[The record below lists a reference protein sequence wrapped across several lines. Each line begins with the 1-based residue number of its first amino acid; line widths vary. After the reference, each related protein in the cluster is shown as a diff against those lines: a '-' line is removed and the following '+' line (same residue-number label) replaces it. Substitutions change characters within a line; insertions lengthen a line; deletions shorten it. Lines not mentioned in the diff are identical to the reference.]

1 MSTGELESVEAF
13 GQRAAGWIEANLP
26 PREAPPVEAVELQ
39 RLLFDSGFA
48 GIAFPTE
55 YGGAGLTLD
64 HHKAFYDVASELG
77 RQIPF
82 DSNLMVSVGMLGP
95 TILEH
100 GSHEA
105 RLRFLPPLLRGDE
118 LWMQLLSEPQG
129 GSDMAGSI
137 ARLTCEGDS
146 FALSGEKVWSSGAHL
161 CDYGLCLCRSDWD
174 RPKHRGLSMIAV
186 PLEDTP
192 GVTIERIRAAD
203 GTLGEFCQE
212 YFDDV
217 KLPAENLIGEV
228 NDGWAV
234 AKALLFHE
242 RNAVANIGYGYFGPH
257 EAAADEHESASRVPG
272 MIRAVRGRAGV
283 GSEMRQLIAE
293 VHIEETVLPLTSDR
307 VMTGMRLG
315 THEGQWG
322 SLLKL
327 QGSVAGID
335 CARTELA
342 ATGAAGV
349 IWEGDEIR
357 LDNPGTRWLGARGN
371 TLAGGSSEMQ
381 RNIISERLLGLP
393 REPSSERGMPFNEV
407 VRQQRTFK

>member
-1 MSTGELESVEAF
+1 MSTGEMESVEAF
-13 GQRAAGWIEANLP
+13 RQRAAGWIEANLP
-26 PREAPPVEAVELQ
+26 PREAPAVDARELQ
-39 RLLFDSGFA
+39 RRLFDDGFA

-55 YGGAGLTLD
+55 YGGAGLTLE

-95 TILEH
+95 TLLDH

-105 RLRFLPPLLRGDE
+105 RLRFLPPLLRADE

-129 GSDMAGSI
+129 GSDMAGSVS
-137 ARLTCEGDS
+137 RLTRDGD
-146 FALSGEKVWSSGAHL
+146 FYVLSGEKVWSSNAHL

-186 PLEDTP
+186 PLKDTS
-192 GVTIERIRAAD
+192 GVTIERIRAAN
-203 GTLGEFCQE
+203 GTLGDFCQE

-217 KLPAENLIGEV
+217 KLSAENLIGEA

-242 RNAVANIGYGYFGPH
+242 RNAVANIGYGYFGPS
-257 EAAADEHESASRVPG
+257 EAGGEHESASRVPD
-272 MIRAVRGRAGV
+272 MMRAARGRSGSGV
-283 GSEMRQLIAE
+283 RQLIAE
-293 VHIEETVLPLTSDR
+293 AHIEETVLPLTSDR
-307 VMTGMRLG
+307 IMMGMRLG

-327 QGSVAGID
+327 QGSVAGIERG
-335 CARTELA
+335 RTELA

-381 RNIISERLLGLP
+381 RNIVSERLLGLP
-393 REPSSERGMPFNEV
+393 REPSNERGMPFNEV
-407 VRQQRTFK
+407 IRRQRAFK